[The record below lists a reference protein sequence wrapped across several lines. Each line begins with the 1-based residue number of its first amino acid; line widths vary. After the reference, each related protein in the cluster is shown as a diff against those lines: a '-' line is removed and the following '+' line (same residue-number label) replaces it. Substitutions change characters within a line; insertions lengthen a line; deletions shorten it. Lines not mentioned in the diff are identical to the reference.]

1 MIASFFHF
9 AGVAFYAYFASG
21 EKQHWAEPDVDPAS
35 FGYEPGYPQ
44 GELVRENTLGITRV
58 WARQG
63 NEGKKL
69 KTSGKVQRMSR
80 DAPGVRL

>member
-21 EKQHWAEPDVDPAS
+21 EKQPWADPDVDPAT

-44 GELVRENTLGITRV
+44 G
-58 WARQG
+58 
-63 NEGKKL
+63 KDPD
-69 KTSGKVQRMSR
+69 R
-80 DAPGVRL
+80 DPTTFEYEPG